1 MAARAASGNFRA
13 LRVREQTGGHGF
25 AVEWGAVFV
34 DLLRRA
40 LGAEP
45 FWSDL
50 KFYDRT
56 REEDQLVYI
65 GSSSDRRPY
74 GKLTIE
80 VLHDHPCFG
89 FSADPD
95 SADDWTRQVR
105 RNRACRVRIRPRQ
118 MLEPHLDQPEGTRI
132 SRFARFN
139 RWTHA
144 AFVDMCPYPC
154 LAVYHDDY
162 NTSYPVLGIVE
173 LAIREYYRISTDAPL
188 SAINRGGTAEL
199 S

>member
-34 DLLRRA
+34 DLLQRA

-50 KFYDRT
+50 RFHDRT
-56 REEDQLVYI
+56 REEAQLVYI

-80 VLHDHPCFG
+80 VLHDHPLTG
-89 FSADPD
+89 WSGEI
-95 SADDWTRQVR
+95 DWTRQVR

-118 MLEPHLDQPEGTRI
+118 MLEPHLHEPEDTRI

-144 AFVDMCPYPC
+144 AFVDMRPYPC

-162 NTSYPVLGIVE
+162 NTSYPVLAIVE
-173 LAIREYYRISTDAPL
+173 LAIREYYRVSVDAPL
-188 SAINRGGTAEL
+188 SAINRGGTA
-199 S
+199 